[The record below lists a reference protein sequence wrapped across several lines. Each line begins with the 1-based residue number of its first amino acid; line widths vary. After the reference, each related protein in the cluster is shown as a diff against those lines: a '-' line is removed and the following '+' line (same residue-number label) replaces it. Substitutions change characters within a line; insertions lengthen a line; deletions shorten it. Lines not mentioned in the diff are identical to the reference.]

1 MGFYRG
7 PSIVRNGLVLYLD
20 AANQKSYPGSGTTWN
35 DLSGNG
41 NNGTLVN
48 GPTFDSGN
56 NGSIVF
62 DGINDHVTVPSS
74 TSLTIEG
81 EGLTLGAWINYN
93 LTQEDW
99 KGVIYKAS
107 GNSTGFQ
114 LFVNSSE
121 RIAFGIITTTG
132 FARPDSGVFLT
143 PNTWHY
149 IVGTYDGV
157 NMRIYEDTI
166 LRTTLAKTGTIVNAN
181 VSLNI
186 GRSFSTEEMPG
197 NIALTQIYNRGLT
210 AQEILQNYNATKSR
224 FNL

>member
-1 MGFYRG
+1 MFTG
-7 PSIVRNGLVLYLD
+7 PNIITDGLVLALD
-20 AANQKSYPGSGTTWN
+20 AANSRSYPGTGTTWS

-41 NNGTLVN
+41 NNGTLTN
-48 GPTFDSGN
+48 GPTFNSGN
-56 NGSIVF
+56 GGSIVF
-62 DGINDHVTVPSS
+62 DGVDDFVTVPSS

-81 EGLTLGAWINYN
+81 EGLTLGAWVNYN
-93 LTQEDW
+93 LTQQDW

-114 LFVNSSE
+114 LFIDSSE
-121 RIAFGIITTTG
+121 FIAFGIITTTG
-132 FARPDSGVFLT
+132 FARPNSGVYLS

-149 IVGTYDGV
+149 IVGTYDGA
-157 NMRIYEDTI
+157 NMRIYENTI
-166 LRTTLAKTGTIVNAN
+166 LRNTLAKTGTIVNAN

-197 NIALTQIYNRGLT
+197 NIAQVSIYNRALSAT
-210 AQEILQNYNATKSR
+210 EIFQNYNATKSR